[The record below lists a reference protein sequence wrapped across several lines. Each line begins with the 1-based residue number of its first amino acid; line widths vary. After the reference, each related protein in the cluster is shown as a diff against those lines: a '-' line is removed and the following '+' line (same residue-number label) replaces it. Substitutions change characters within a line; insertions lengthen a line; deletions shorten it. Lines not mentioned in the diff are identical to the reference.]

1 MRCFLGQQ
9 KLESTKSPSAGD
21 VLPSASPGRPRHL
34 AHDRAQA
41 GEQEAGN
48 LAPLAHPCG
57 TSGGDQLGGAFLG
70 EARKDHGKLAKR
82 QERTAMNTKKHRQ
95 GSVIYVH
102 ICMYVM

>member
-1 MRCFLGQQ
+1 
-9 KLESTKSPSAGD
+9 
-21 VLPSASPGRPRHL
+21 
-34 AHDRAQA
+34 
-41 GEQEAGN
+41 
-48 LAPLAHPCG
+48 
-57 TSGGDQLGGAFLG
+57 LG